1 MGIEWREVDRIWAPW
16 RMEYIKSA
24 KDESGCVFCL
34 IGRERDDEGRLVLQ
48 RGRYS
53 YIVMNTYPYNNG
65 HLVVTPYRHVPNLT
79 DLSGEELS
87 DAIWLVSYS
96 IKLLRHVLNPDGFNI
111 GANLG
116 RVAGAGIADHV
127 HFHIVPRWRGDTNYM
142 TTISETRVLPEDLRV
157 TYRKLLLGVGELGPA
172 YR

>member
-1 MGIEWREVDRIWAPW
+1 MDRLWAPW
-16 RMEYIKSA
+16 RMDYIKSA
-24 KDESGCVFCL
+24 KDDTVCIFCQ
-34 IGRERDDEGRLVLQ
+34 IAREGEDERRLVLH

-65 HLVVTPYRHVPNLT
+65 HLLVTPYRHVPSLT
-79 DLSGEELS
+79 DLSGDELS

-96 IKLLRHVLNPDGFNI
+96 IKLLRHTLNPDGFNV
-111 GANLG
+111 GVNLG

-127 HFHIVPRWRGDTNYM
+127 HFHIVPRWKGDTNYM
-142 TTISETRVLPEDLRV
+142 TTVAETRVLPEDLRE
-157 TYRKLLLGVGELGPA
+157 TYNKLRLGVIELGAA